1 MPVEYI
7 DFEKCDWR
15 ARCWVCGTYRDS
27 EGNITNHT
35 GCWHQRFHDHPW
47 VRESE
52 AEGWGRE
59 LRSVVIMSLAKRMLV
74 AQHSFRHPRIEDLMP
89 DAEWVKHT
97 RMRAHVN
104 VAGSDW
110 QAGNMKVKKSAV
122 DHVRLRDV
130 SRKAFRTMQEK
141 SPNRQLH
148 IDHAAIA
155 RRIIGERYD
164 EQ

>member
-1 MPVEYI
+1 MEYV

-27 EGNITNHT
+27 EGKITNQSAQ
-35 GCWHQRFHDHPW
+35 WAPRFQDHPW
-47 VRESE
+47 VRDAEI
-52 AEGWGRE
+52 EGWGRE
-59 LRSVVIMSLAKRMLV
+59 LRGHVIMALAKRMLI
-74 AQHSFRHPRIEDLMP
+74 AQHSFRYPAIEDLMP
-89 DAEWVKHT
+89 DAEWVKNT

-104 VAGSDW
+104 AAGAEW
-110 QAGNMKVKKSAV
+110 QAENLKVKKSAV

-130 SRKAFRTMQEK
+130 SRHAFRRMQEK

-164 EQ
+164 ENQ